1 MPFFARAI
9 PTKEV
14 RKAEDQSESG
24 RSKVKARAADLVFR
38 LFGLAFV
45 ALVYTDNLLTQQFL
59 GDGIEIAFGIK
70 VTSPLDYTCVDQ
82 TFVGGDGA
90 YGEWLIAKAE
100 VGKVLNSIVF
110 IFAFAMIPFAC
121 CVLPCLIASCG
132 MKATIPLMWFQS
144 ATATTAFVLQVVS
157 VVYDAVYLGPVLARI
172 AEPQN
177 ITVEFTGGVSA
188 SNLAE
193 GAVAAAAYGANEH
206 ADVEIDGEAVDM
218 ISTTAS
224 ELVANMTN
232 DAAVSVT
239 VTLSEFTIDAG
250 CGAVATSSLVIAIL
264 AIFIPLLNAALK
276 HSGCKRQCKEGD
288 DSVDAADVVENFL
301 NTFVPCLMVRK
312 IEALTGAAP
321 MQELAALGEMD
332 DTASAIEIHPKEE
345 EEEEEKEKATE
356 PVVLSFDV
364 GSRIQTIWKGDGGG
378 ASDGKWYGGTI
389 VAVNGVDMQ
398 FDGFD
403 TFGIKYDDGDF
414 QSGVPTNRL
423 RHQDVASRPS
433 AIKYD
438 DDEQREQRDR
448 ELRQQMKEFRAE
460 QERLEMM
467 QDD

>member
-1 MPFFARAI
+1 MPFFDRATR
-9 PTKEV
+9 TKEV
-14 RKAEDQSESG
+14 RKAEDASESG
-24 RSKVKARAADLVFR
+24 RSKVKARAAALVFR
-38 LFGLAFV
+38 LFGVAFV

-276 HSGCKRQCKEGD
+276 YGGCKHQCKEGD

-312 IEALTGAAP
+312 IEALTGKLGKAP
-321 MQELAALGEMD
+321 MQEIAALGEMD
-332 DTASAIEIHPKEE
+332 EIASVN
-345 EEEEEKEKATE
+345 EK
-356 PVVLSFDV
+356 
-364 GSRIQTIWKGDGGG
+364 G
-378 ASDGKWYGGTI
+378 
-389 VAVNGVDMQ
+389 
-398 FDGFD
+398 
-403 TFGIKYDDGDF
+403 
-414 QSGVPTNRL
+414 
-423 RHQDVASRPS
+423 
-433 AIKYD
+433 
-438 DDEQREQRDR
+438 
-448 ELRQQMKEFRAE
+448 
-460 QERLEMM
+460 LEMPLETSDASIIENEPTPTVEAAAVDAEAAAEAEYDAEIQRLM
-467 QDD
+467 KAHEDAVWRAMSPP